1 MFANEVIGFIND
13 SPTPFHA
20 VSNIKKIL
28 DDNGFVE
35 VYEGGREEIRFGEK
49 YYVTRNGSAIIAF
62 VMPEGIPSSM
72 SIVASHC
79 DSPCFKLKPEPVIC
93 VEKNYL
99 LLDTEKYGG
108 LINSTW
114 LDRPL
119 SLAGRV
125 FMDYGNKI
133 VPKLVDFKDVRL
145 VIPNLAIHM
154 NPEINKGYQYN
165 LQKELLPLLG
175 MGNDRD
181 SFDKMLKSACGDGRI
196 LGMDMFLYNGESG
209 TIAGIDNELIL
220 SPRLDDLECVY
231 ASIDALINSDNKDK
245 LCMCCV
251 FDNEEVGSKSLQ
263 GADSDFLLM
272 TVKKIAAG
280 LNMDEQ
286 TFSGMLSRSMVVSAD
301 NAHALHPEY
310 TEKADTNNRPV
321 INEGIVIKKNSSLK
335 YTTDGFSEAFFKK
348 ICKNAGIP
356 VQMFANRSDIAG
368 GSTLGNISISHMSVH
383 TVDIGL
389 PQLAMH
395 SAMETAGVKDVTY
408 LREALEEFYN
418 AKYAIDKDI
427 VEIL

>member
-79 DSPCFKLKPEPVIC
+79 DSPCFKLKPEPVVC

-181 SFDKMLKSACGDGRI
+181 SFDKLLKSACGEGKI
-196 LGMDMFLYNGESG
+196 LGMDMFLYNSEPG
-209 TIAGIDNELIL
+209 TVAGIDNELIL

-231 ASIDALINSDNKDK
+231 ASVDALINSDNKDK
-245 LCMCCV
+245 L
-251 FDNEEVGSKSLQ
+251 
-263 GADSDFLLM
+263 
-272 TVKKIAAG
+272 
-280 LNMDEQ
+280 
-286 TFSGMLSRSMVVSAD
+286 
-301 NAHALHPEY
+301 
-310 TEKADTNNRPV
+310 
-321 INEGIVIKKNSSLK
+321 
-335 YTTDGFSEAFFKK
+335 
-348 ICKNAGIP
+348 
-356 VQMFANRSDIAG
+356 
-368 GSTLGNISISHMSVH
+368 
-383 TVDIGL
+383 
-389 PQLAMH
+389 
-395 SAMETAGVKDVTY
+395 
-408 LREALEEFYN
+408 
-418 AKYAIDKDI
+418 
-427 VEIL
+427 